1 MQRVFLVL
9 IAIAALGLAGWF
21 GVYALGGKS
30 PLASI
35 EIPIKAT
42 ENLPDS
48 PPNGVAG
55 STIAR
60 STNNSPTCHGDPKW
74 QDWQWPWSKMANCVS
89 SAPMASPTHRPARP
103 SRHIRLFR
111 WASVSKTATGA
122 LAAAL
127 ATDGAID
134 LNRPV
139 GDSGTTLVL
148 PGGAEARV
156 TLEDV
161 LAQRTGLTKNA
172 YDEKLEEGQ
181 DPALLRAS
189 LVAAPLQCDPG
200 TCHTYQN
207 VAFDA
212 ASEILSRAANE
223 PFGKAVEDRFF
234 RPLGMVSA
242 GYGMQ
247 RLTGAK
253 DWARPHRNRHVLP
266 VKEAYW
272 RVPAAAGV
280 ESDIVDFAT
289 WMQAMMGSRPDV
301 LPSAMLELGHRPRVG
316 TARLYGGPLRQAISD
331 ASYGLGWRSFTYQGH
346 RLEGH
351 SGAVSGYRAT
361 MIFEPSTRT
370 GVVALWNSD
379 WGFPFRIPFAVIDSY
394 HKRED
399 ALWLDLSKLPAQP
412 GAAAAESDPAANSR
426 DQHSPRR
433 NHRRAAAHLPPVP
446 LLCIRRASN
455 TEEDERCACC

>member
-1 MQRVFLVL
+1 MQRVLLVL

-21 GVYALGGKS
+21 GVHALGGKH

-35 EIPIKAT
+35 AIPLKAA
-42 ENLPDS
+42 ESLPDS
-48 PPNGVAG
+48 PAKWRGRIDYRALDRQLSDLSQRPEMAGLAVAVVEDG
-55 STIAR
+55 ELRFVRTYGFADTSTGAR
-60 STNNSPTCHGDPKW
+60 VTPQT
-74 QDWQWPWSKMANCVS
+74 
-89 SAPMASPTHRPARP
+89 
-103 SRHIRLFR
+103 LFR

-127 ATDGAID
+127 ATDGAVD

-139 GDSGTTLVL
+139 ADSQTSLRL

-181 DPALLRAS
+181 DPALLRRGLA
-189 LVAAPLQCDPG
+189 AAPLQCEPG

-207 VAFDA
+207 VAFDTA
-212 ASEILSRAANE
+212 REILSRAANA
-223 PFGKAVEDRFF
+223 PFANAVEDRFF

-242 GYGMQ
+242 GYGIA

-253 DWARPHRNRHVLP
+253 DWARPHRNQEVRP

-301 LPSAMLELGHRPRVG
+301 LPPAVLQLAHRPRVG

-331 ASYGLGWRSFTYQGH
+331 ASYGLGWRSFTYAGH

-379 WGFPFRIPFAVIDSY
+379 WGFPFRIPFAAIDSY

-399 ALWLDLSKLPAQP
+399 AGWLDLSKLPPQT
-412 GAAAAESDPAANSR
+412 GAAAESDPAAASNGPAP
-426 DQHSPRR
+426 SP
-433 NHRRAAAHLPPVP
+433 LPPG
-446 LLCIRRASN
+446 
-455 TEEDERCACC
+455 